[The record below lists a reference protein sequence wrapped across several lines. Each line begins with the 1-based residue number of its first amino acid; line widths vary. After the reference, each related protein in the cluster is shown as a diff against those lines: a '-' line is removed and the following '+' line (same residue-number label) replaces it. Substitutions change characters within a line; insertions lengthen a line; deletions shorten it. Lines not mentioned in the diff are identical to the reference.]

1 VKLQSFYEASKDLE
15 AYKPGETPEEL
26 AARLGMPRSEVLK
39 LDANENLF
47 LPQMM
52 AKEILREASEE
63 TDPRLYPSGE
73 RKRLRRALGGY
84 LGVSPRQVVLG
95 GGSDQL
101 IELLLHAFMRAGDEM
116 LAVTPTFSVYG
127 LTAKAM
133 GVGYRTLDLEE
144 DFSLNVEETLS
155 AVSPNTRILVLCSPN
170 NPTGNQFA
178 RDKVLSLVERFQ
190 GLVVVDEAYVE
201 YAGYSLVEEATRFDN
216 MLILRTFS
224 KAFGLAGLRL
234 GYAVSNSDLAGV
246 LNDRYQTPYP
256 ISSISLKAGLFMMEK
271 IGQVRGSVEAA
282 KRERGWLTDEL
293 NATGGI
299 TAYPSDTNFVLF
311 SLTRDYE
318 DVYGELLERGII
330 VRKIGPAPGA
340 SHGCLRVTLAPREKL
355 ERFLVALKEALE

>member
-1 VKLQSFYEASKDLE
+1 VKIRSFYEASRDLE
-15 AYKPGETPEEL
+15 AYKPGETREEL

-52 AKEILREASEE
+52 VKEVLREASEE

-73 RKRLRRALGGY
+73 SERLREALGGY
-84 LGVSPRQVVLG
+84 LGVSLGQVVLG

-101 IELLLHAFMRAGDEM
+101 IELLFHAFLRAGDEM

-127 LTAKAM
+127 LTARAM
-133 GVGYRTLDLEE
+133 GVVYRTVDLNE

-155 AVSPNTRILVLCSPN
+155 VVSPDTCILVLCSPN

-178 RDKVLSLVERFQ
+178 REKMLRLVERFQ
-190 GLVVVDEAYVE
+190 GFVVVDEAYVE
-201 YAGYSLVEEATRFDN
+201 YADYSLAGEAARFDN

-234 GYAVSNSDLAGV
+234 GYSVSNSDLAGV
-246 LNDRYQTPYP
+246 LNDRYQMPYP
-256 ISSISLKAGLFMMEK
+256 ASSISLKTGLVMLKK
-271 IGQVRGSVEAA
+271 IGEMRGSVGAA
-282 KRERGWLTDEL
+282 KRERGWLMDEL
-293 NATGGI
+293 NAMEGV

-318 DVYGELLERGII
+318 DVYGKLLKRGII
-330 VRKIGPAPGA
+330 VRKIGPVLG
-340 SHGCLRVTLAPREKL
+340 SNHGCLRVTLAPREKM
-355 ERFLVALKEALE
+355 ERFLSALKEALK

>member
-15 AYKPGETPEEL
+15 AYKLGETPEEL
-26 AARLGMPRSEVLK
+26 AARLRMLRSEVLK

-52 AKEILREASEE
+52 VKEILREASEE

-73 RKRLRRALGGY
+73 SKRLREDLGGY

-101 IELLLHAFMRAGDEM
+101 IELLLHAFLRAGDEM

-127 LTAKAM
+127 LTARAM
-133 GVGYRTLDLEE
+133 GVGYRTVDLGE
-144 DFSLNVEETLS
+144 DFSLNVEEILS
-155 AVSPNTRILVLCSPN
+155 AVSPRTRILVLCSPN
-170 NPTGNQFA
+170 NPTGNQFV
-178 RDKVLSLVERFQ
+178 RDEVLNLAEKFQ

-201 YAGYSLVEEATRFDN
+201 YAGYSLAEEAAGFDN

-234 GYAVSNSDLAGV
+234 GYTVSNSDLAGV
-246 LNDRYQTPYP
+246 LNDRYQMPYP
-256 ISSISLKAGLFMMEK
+256 VSSISLKAGLVMLER
-271 IGQVRGSVEAA
+271 IGEVRGSVAAA
-282 KRERGWLTDEL
+282 KRERGWLIDEL
-293 NATGGI
+293 NSMEGI
-299 TAYPSDTNFVLF
+299 TAYASDTNFVLF

-318 DVYGELLERGII
+318 EVYGKLLDRGII
-330 VRKIGPAPGA
+330 IRKIGPVPGV
-340 SHGCLRVTLAPREKL
+340 SHGCLRVTLAPRERL
-355 ERFLVALKEALE
+355 ERFLVALKEASE

>member
-1 VKLQSFYEASKDLE
+1 VKLHSFYEASKDLE
-15 AYKPGETPEEL
+15 AYKPGETPDEL
-26 AARLGMPRSEVLK
+26 AARLGVPRSEVLK

-52 AKEILREASEE
+52 VQEILREASEA

-73 RKRLRRALGGY
+73 SKRLRGSLGRY

-101 IELLLHAFMRAGDEM
+101 IELLLHAFLRAGDEM
-116 LAVTPTFSVYG
+116 LAVTPAFSVYG
-127 LTAKAM
+127 LTTRAM
-133 GVGYRTLDLEE
+133 GVGYRTVDLEE
-144 DFSLNVEETLS
+144 DFSLNVEETIS

-178 RDKVLSLVERFQ
+178 REKVLSLTERFQ

-201 YAGYSLVEEATRFDN
+201 YAGYSLAEEAARFDN
-216 MLILRTFS
+216 LLMLRTFS

-246 LNDRYQTPYP
+246 LNDRYQMPYP
-256 ISSISLKAGLFMMEK
+256 VSSISLKAGLVMLER
-271 IGQVRGSVEAA
+271 IGEVRGSVEAV

-293 NATGGI
+293 NAMKGV

-311 SLTRDYE
+311 SLTRNYE
-318 DVYGELLERGII
+318 DVYRELLERGII
-330 VRKIGPAPGA
+330 VRKIGLVLGA

>member
-1 VKLQSFYEASKDLE
+1 MKLHSFYEASKDLE

-26 AARLGMPRSEVLK
+26 ATRLGIPRSEVLK

-47 LPQMM
+47 LPQSMM
-52 AKEILREASEE
+52 QEILREASEE

-73 RKRLRRALGGY
+73 SGRLREALGGH
-84 LGVSPRQVVLG
+84 LGVSPKKIVLG
-95 GGSDQL
+95 AGGDQL
-101 IELLLHAFMRAGDEM
+101 IELLLHALLKAGDEM

-127 LTAKAM
+127 LTARTM
-133 GVGYRTLDLEE
+133 GVGYRTVDVKE

-155 AVSPNTRILVLCSPN
+155 AVSPRTRILVLCSPN

-178 RDKVLSLVERFQ
+178 RDKVLSLAERFQ

-201 YAGYSLVEEATRFDN
+201 YAGYSLAEEAAGFDN
-216 MLILRTFS
+216 LMILRTFS

-246 LNDRYQTPYP
+246 LNDRYQMPYP
-256 ISSISLKAGLFMMEK
+256 VSSISLKAGLLMLER
-271 IGQVRGSVEAA
+271 IGEVRGSVEAA

-293 NATGGI
+293 NAMEGV

-318 DVYGELLERGII
+318 EVYGELMERGIV
-330 VRKIGPAPGA
+330 VRRIELVPGE

>member
-15 AYKPGETPEEL
+15 AYKPGETPDEL
-26 AARLGMPRSEVLK
+26 AARLGISRSDVLK

-47 LPQMM
+47 LSQMM
-52 AKEILREASEE
+52 MHEILLEASEE

-73 RKRLRRALGGY
+73 SKRIRGAVGGY

-95 GGSDQL
+95 GGGDQL
-101 IELLLHAFMRAGDEM
+101 IELLLHAFLRAGDEM

-127 LTAKAM
+127 LTARTM
-133 GVGYRTLDLEE
+133 GVGYRMVDVEE

-155 AVSPNTRILVLCSPN
+155 AVGPRTRILVLCSPN

-178 RDKVLSLVERFQ
+178 RDKVLSLAERFQ

-201 YAGYSLVEEATRFDN
+201 YAGYSLVEEITRFDN

-246 LNDRYQTPYP
+246 LNDRYQMPYP
-256 ISSISLKAGLFMMEK
+256 VSSTSLRAGLLMLER
-271 IGQVRGSVEAA
+271 IGEVRGSVEAA

-293 NATGGI
+293 NAMEGV

-318 DVYGELLERGII
+318 EVYGELLERGII
-330 VRKIGPAPGA
+330 VRKIGSVPGDN
-340 SHGCLRVTLAPREKL
+340 HGCLRVTLAPREKL

>member
-15 AYKPGETPEEL
+15 AYKPGETPEEI
-26 AARLGMPRSEVLK
+26 AARLGISRSDVLK

-47 LPQMM
+47 LPRMM
-52 AKEILREASEE
+52 MHEILMEASEE
-63 TDPRLYPSGE
+63 TDPRLYPSGDS
-73 RKRLRRALGGY
+73 KRLRGAVGGY

-95 GGSDQL
+95 AGGDQL
-101 IELLLHAFMRAGDEM
+101 IKLLLHAFLRAGDEM

-127 LTAKAM
+127 LTTRAM
-133 GVGYRTLDLEE
+133 GVGYRTVDVEE

-155 AVSPNTRILVLCSPN
+155 AVGPRTRILVLCSPN

-178 RDKVLSLVERFQ
+178 RDKVLSLAERFQ

-201 YAGYSLVEEATRFDN
+201 YAGYSLVEEITRFDN

-234 GYAVSNSDLAGV
+234 GYAVSNSSLAEV
-246 LNDRYQTPYP
+246 LNDRYQMPYP
-256 ISSISLKAGLFMMEK
+256 VSSISLKAGLVVLEK
-271 IGQVRGSVEAA
+271 IGQVRDSVEAA

-293 NATGGI
+293 NAMKGV
-299 TAYPSDTNFVLF
+299 TAYSSDANFVLL

-318 DVYGELLERGII
+318 DIYGKLLERGVI
-330 VRKIGPAPGA
+330 VRKIGLVPRV
-340 SHGCLRVTLAPREKL
+340 SDGCFRVTLAPREKL